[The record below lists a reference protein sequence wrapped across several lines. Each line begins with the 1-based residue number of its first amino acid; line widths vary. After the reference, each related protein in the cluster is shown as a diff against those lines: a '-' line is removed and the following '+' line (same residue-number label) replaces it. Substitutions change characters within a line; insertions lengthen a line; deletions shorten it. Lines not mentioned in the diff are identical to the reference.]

1 MKSPDDLKGWNMD
14 QIMKA
19 NAYLDMRADYK
30 MAYSALAKKP
40 KETDSE

>member
-19 NAYLDMRADYK
+19 NDYLDMRDDYR
-30 MAYSALAKKP
+30 MAYEAKAREP
-40 KETDSE
+40 KETEGE